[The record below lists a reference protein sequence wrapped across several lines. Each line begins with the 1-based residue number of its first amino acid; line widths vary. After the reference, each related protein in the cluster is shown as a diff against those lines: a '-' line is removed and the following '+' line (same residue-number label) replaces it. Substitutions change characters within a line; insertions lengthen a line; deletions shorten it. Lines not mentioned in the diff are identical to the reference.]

1 MLDAAR
7 ESFERAREAAA
18 ALLACAEQRRGQTFP
33 EIRCQGLAEQRLQ
46 AVAQLSQAQATLARV
61 DTLRAANHAPAIEG
75 IGIGPAQVAMRGAME
90 TMRAAME
97 LRARQLTADTVGA
110 TVGGLTAIAAA
121 RKRPKGKVD
130 VSSTGLGVAD
140 RDLATTA
147 AVQRQKGNCD
157 APAHQRSSTPN
168 GMKTGAT
175 PLRTV
180 RAIRTAARPSS
191 ADHRVSRE
199 ELTTPADTTRS

>member
-61 DTLRAANHAPAIEG
+61 DTLRAANHAPAIER
-75 IGIGPAQVAMRGAME
+75 IGPAQVAMRGAME

-147 AVQRQKGNCD
+147 AVQRRKGNCD

-168 GMKTGAT
+168 GMNTSTT

-180 RAIRTAARPSS
+180 RAIRTARPSS
-191 ADHRVSRE
+191 ADHRISRE
-199 ELTTPADTTRS
+199 ERTTPADTTRS

>member
-1 MLDAAR
+1 MLDTAR

-33 EIRCQGLAEQRLQ
+33 EIGCQALAEQRLQ
-46 AVAQLSQAQATLARV
+46 AVAQLIQAQATLARV
-61 DTLRAANHAPAIEG
+61 DTLRAASHAPAIE
-75 IGIGPAQVAMRGAME
+75 GIGPAQVAMRGAME

-97 LRARQLTADTVGA
+97 LRAARLTADTAGA
-110 TVGGLTAIAAA
+110 TVGALTAIAAA

-147 AVQRQKGNCD
+147 AAQRRKGNCD
-157 APAHQRSSTPN
+157 APAHQRISTPN
-168 GMKTGAT
+168 AMKASTT

-180 RAIRTAARPSS
+180 RAIRTARPSS
-191 ADHRVSRE
+191 ADDRISRE
-199 ELTTPADTTRS
+199 ELTMPADTTRS

>member
-18 ALLACAEQRRGQTFP
+18 VLLACAEQRRGQTFP
-33 EIRCQGLAEQRLQ
+33 ETRCQLAEQRLQ
-46 AVAQLSQAQATLARV
+46 AVTQLSQAQATLARV

-121 RKRPKGKVD
+121 RKRPKGKAD

-147 AVQRQKGNCD
+147 AVQRRKGNCD

-168 GMKTGAT
+168 GMKTSTT

-180 RAIRTAARPSS
+180 RAIRTARPSS
-191 ADHRVSRE
+191 ADHRISRE
-199 ELTTPADTTRS
+199 ERTTPADTTRS